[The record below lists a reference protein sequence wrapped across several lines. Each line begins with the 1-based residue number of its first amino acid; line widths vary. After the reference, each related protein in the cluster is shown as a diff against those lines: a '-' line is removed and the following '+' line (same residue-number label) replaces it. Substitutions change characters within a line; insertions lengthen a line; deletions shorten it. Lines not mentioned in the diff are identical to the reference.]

1 MVYTMP
7 LPAVV
12 SAIGGLAAAGMNALS
27 QRSANNRSWRQTKQL
42 FGMQQVD
49 RNSQNVYNSP
59 SNQVAMLKAAGLSPA
74 SYYGG
79 AAQNAGSAGVAQ
91 PGSPEV
97 GATDFGA
104 PISQVTDSLSNVA
117 LLATQKRNLE
127 SQIELN
133 KASAIDRLYSGYN
146 TNWELNQKKRLQAT
160 LDEQIRSDLAKT
172 KEETANLSQQ
182 TQRLVYDLDL
192 DKDIRD
198 YRVALAKNE
207 SDKAKWEAFSEE
219 WNGKVS
225 QYQREYMDKHG
236 RQVPSDA
243 WSGVLDYILSKT
255 GSSLPDLSFTSK
267 SPIGWL
273 IEQIK
278 EHSSSPDSEL
288 PRIFDENGKLVDW
301 KELVK
306 LIPMYKAHPY

>member
-1 MVYTMP
+1 MP
-7 LPAVV
+7 IPAII
-12 SAIGGLAAAGMNALS
+12 SAVGGLMSAGANALS
-27 QRSANNRSWRQTKQL
+27 QRAANNRSWNQTKQL
-42 FGMQQVD
+42 FGMQQAD
-49 RNSQNVYNSP
+49 RNAQNVYNSP

-97 GATDFGA
+97 GATDFGT

-172 KEETANLSQQ
+172 KSETSQLDTQ

-198 YRVALAKNE
+198 YRVSLARHE
-207 SDKAKWEAFSEE
+207 SDKAKWEAFAQE

-225 QYQREYMDKHG
+225 QYQRQYMDKHG

-243 WSGVLDYILSKT
+243 WSGILDYIMTQT
-255 GSSLPDLSFTSK
+255 GTKMPDLSFTKK
-267 SPIGWL
+267 SPLRWAW
-273 IEQIK
+273 EQIQSALKSKDGSKIFGDDGKIPTDWNKIK
-278 EHSSSPDSEL
+278 EMFPE
-288 PRIFDENGKLVDW
+288 
-301 KELVK
+301 
-306 LIPMYKAHPY
+306 

>member
-1 MVYTMP
+1 MP
-7 LPAVV
+7 IPATITAV
-12 SAIGGLAAAGMNALS
+12 GGLLAGGLNALS
-27 QRSANNRSWRQTKQL
+27 QRSANNRSWKQTKQL
-42 FGMQQVD
+42 FDMQQAD
-49 RNSQNVYNSP
+49 RNAQNVYNSP

-97 GATDFGA
+97 GATDFGT

-146 TNWELNQKKRLQAT
+146 TSWELNQKKRLQAT

-172 KEETANLSQQ
+172 KEETANISQQ

-207 SDKAKWEAFSEE
+207 SDKAKWEAFASE

-225 QYQREYMDKHG
+225 QYQRQYMDKHG

-243 WSGVLDYILSKT
+243 WSGVLDYIMTKT
-255 GSSLPDLSFTSK
+255 QTELPDLSWTKK
-267 SPIGWL
+267 SPFGWL
-273 IEQIK
+273 IEQIQNALK
-278 EHSSSPDSEL
+278 SN
-288 PRIFDENGKLVDW
+288 NGKNIFGKDG
-301 KELVK
+301 K
-306 LIPMYKAHPY
+306 IPENWEDIKKMFPE